1 MLEQIKTI
9 IQMKVYI
16 KNMVCSRCEMVVRT
30 VFEKMEI
37 PILSMQLGEVEIS
50 ENLDEKQKQL
60 LSENLKVL
68 GFELLDD
75 KISKTIERIKNLI
88 VDLVHHQNEKL
99 KINLSSYI
107 VDDLKQDYSTLSNL
121 FSETEGITIEHYFI
135 AQKIE
140 RVKELLIYN
149 ELSLSEISFQ
159 LNYSSV
165 PHLSNQF
172 KKTTGITPT
181 QFKQLKNKKRTQI
194 DKL

>member
-16 KNMVCSRCEMVVRT
+16 KNMVCSRCEMAVRT

-37 PILSMQLGEVEIS
+37 PIFSIQLGEVGIS
-50 ENLDEKQKQL
+50 ENLDENQKQL
-60 LSENLKVL
+60 LSENLKAL

-88 VDLVHHQNEKL
+88 IDVVHYQNEKL

-107 VDDLKQDYSTLSNL
+107 VEDLKQDYSALSNL

-140 RVKELLIYN
+140 KVKELLIYN
-149 ELSLSEISFQ
+149 ELSLSEIAFQ

-165 PHLSNQF
+165 AHLSNQF

-181 QFKQLKNKKRTQI
+181 QFKQLKDKKRKQI
-194 DKL
+194 DEL